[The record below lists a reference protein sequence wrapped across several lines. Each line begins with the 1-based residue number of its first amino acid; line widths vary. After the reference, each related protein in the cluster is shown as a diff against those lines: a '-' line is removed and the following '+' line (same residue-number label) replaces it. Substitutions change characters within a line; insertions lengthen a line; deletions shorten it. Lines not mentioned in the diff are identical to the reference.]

1 MPSLLVVFIYKSI
14 IQRLWVRLS
23 VVEIQKSDPYLATI
37 SVVVPVYRGE
47 STIAKVVN
55 EIEKFTRPSTTT
67 TGVGYVVSEVL
78 LVNDSGPDGSAKV
91 IDQLAQKYEWV
102 RPVWLSRNFGQHAAT
117 LAGMSSSTA
126 DWIVTIDEDGQHDPS
141 VIANLL
147 DKAVEENSQ
156 LVYAKFSGGAPH
168 SKWRNLFSST
178 AKWIYTKFLSP
189 QDGEFFSSFR
199 LMSGEIGRS
208 VGAYAGSGV
217 YLDVA
222 LTWVVE
228 KSVICEIPTRIEYLR
243 QTGFTF
249 KRLLSH
255 FLRLVLSS
263 GTRPLRLVSLIGFSS
278 FIFGAVYAAYVLYGR
293 IIDGEAVAGWT
304 TVVII
309 VSTTSGAILLSL
321 GILAEYLGV
330 VVRNA
335 IGRPL
340 YLIRSNPND
349 DALMRARNNKK
360 LRA

>member
-1 MPSLLVVFIYKSI
+1 M
-14 IQRLWVRLS
+14 Q
-23 VVEIQKSDPYLATI
+23 SDDPFLATI

-47 STIAKVVN
+47 STIARVVG
-55 EIEKFTRPSTTT
+55 ELERFTKPSTTNN
-67 TGVGYVVSEVL
+67 GVGYVVSEVL
-78 LVNDSGPDGSAKV
+78 LVNDSGPDNSANV
-91 IDQLAQKYEWV
+91 INALAEKYEWV

-117 LAGMSSSTA
+117 LAGMSSSTS
-126 DWIVTIDEDGQHDPS
+126 DWIVTIDEDGQHDPGQ
-141 VIANLL
+141 IAVLL
-147 DKAVEENSQ
+147 DKAVEENSS
-156 LVYAKFSGGAPH
+156 LVYAKFAGGAPH
-168 SKWRNLFSST
+168 SRWRNFFSTT
-178 AKWIYTKFLSP
+178 AKWFYAKFLSP

-228 KSVICEIPTRIEYLR
+228 KSVVCEIRPRAEYPR

-263 GTRPLRLVSLIGFSS
+263 GTRPLRLVSIIGSFS
-278 FIFGAVYAAYVLYGR
+278 FLFGVLYAAYVLYGR
-293 IIDGEAVAGWT
+293 VVDGDLVAGWT

-309 VSTTSGAILLSL
+309 VSTTSGVILLSL

-340 YLIRSNPND
+340 YLIRSNPNN
-349 DALMRARNNKK
+349 DALTRARNSKK
-360 LRA
+360 SR

>member
-1 MPSLLVVFIYKSI
+1 M
-14 IQRLWVRLS
+14 R
-23 VVEIQKSDPYLATI
+23 SDDPFLATI

-47 STIAKVVN
+47 STIARVVS
-55 EIEKFTRPSTTT
+55 ELERFTKPSTTNN
-67 TGVGYVVSEVL
+67 GVGYVISEVL
-78 LVNDSGPDGSAKV
+78 LVNDSGPDNSATV
-91 IDQLAQKYEWV
+91 INDLAGKYEWV

-126 DWIVTIDEDGQHDPS
+126 DWIVTIDEDGQHDPGQ
-141 VIANLL
+141 IASLL
-147 DKAVEENSQ
+147 DKAVVENSS
-156 LVYAKFSGGAPH
+156 LVYAKFAGGAPH
-168 SKWRNLFSST
+168 SKWRNIFSTT
-178 AKWIYTKFLSP
+178 AKWFYTKFLSP

-228 KSVICEIPTRIEYLR
+228 KSVVCEISPRAEYPR

-263 GTRPLRLVSLIGFSS
+263 GTRPLRLVSIIGSLS
-278 FIFGAVYAAYVLYGR
+278 FLFGVLYAAYVLYGR
-293 IIDGEAVAGWT
+293 VVDGDLVAGWT

-309 VSTTSGAILLSL
+309 VSTTSGVILLSL

-340 YLIRSNPND
+340 YLIRSNPNN
-349 DALMRARNNKK
+349 DALTRARNSKK
-360 LRA
+360 SR

>member
-1 MPSLLVVFIYKSI
+1 MQS
-14 IQRLWVRLS
+14 
-23 VVEIQKSDPYLATI
+23 SDPYLATI

-47 STIAKVVN
+47 STIARVVG
-55 EIEKFTRPSTTT
+55 EIEKFTKLSTTPR
-67 TGVGYVVSEVL
+67 GIGYVVSEVL
-78 LVNDSGPDGSAKV
+78 LVNDSGPDNSAEV
-91 IDQLAQKYEWV
+91 INLLAESHEWV

-117 LAGMSSSTA
+117 LAGMSSSTS
-126 DWIVTIDEDGQHDPS
+126 DWIVTIDEDGQHDPAR
-141 VIANLL
+141 IADLL
-147 DKAVEENSQ
+147 DKAIDDNSQ
-156 LVYAKFSGGAPH
+156 LVYAKFAGGAPH
-168 SKWRNLFSST
+168 SRWRNIFSST
-178 AKWIYTKFLSP
+178 AKWFYTKFLSP

-222 LTWVVE
+222 LTWVVD
-228 KSVICEIPTRIEYLR
+228 KSVVCEISPRAEYPR

-263 GTRPLRLVSLIGFSS
+263 GTRPLRLVSIIGSLS
-278 FIFGAVYAAYVLYGR
+278 FLFGVLYATYVLYGR
-293 IIDGEAVAGWT
+293 IVDGELVAGWT

-309 VSTTSGAILLSL
+309 VSTTSGVILLSL

-340 YLIRSNPND
+340 YLIRSNPKS
-349 DALMRARNNKK
+349 DALTRARAAKNSQ
-360 LRA
+360 R

>member
-1 MPSLLVVFIYKSI
+1 MAEN
-14 IQRLWVRLS
+14 QNAG
-23 VVEIQKSDPYLATI
+23 ENLATI

-47 STIAKVVN
+47 STIARVVG
-55 EIEKFTRPSTTT
+55 ELEKFTAPSTTAN
-67 TGVGYVVSEVL
+67 GVRYVVAEVL
-78 LVNDSGPDGSAKV
+78 LVNDAGPDGSAKV
-91 IDQLAQKYEWV
+91 INQLAETHDWV

-117 LAGMSSSTA
+117 LAGMSSSTG
-126 DWIVTIDEDGQHDPS
+126 DWIVTIDEDGQHDPAQ
-141 VIANLL
+141 IAKLL
-147 DKAVEENSQ
+147 DTAVETNTQ
-156 LVYAKFSGGAPH
+156 LVYAKFEGGAPH
-168 SKWRNLFSST
+168 SKWRNFFSAA
-178 AKWIYTKFLSP
+178 AKWFYSKFLSP
-189 QDGEFFSSFR
+189 QDGDFFSSFR
-199 LMSGEIGRS
+199 LVSGEIGRS

-222 LTWVVE
+222 LTWVVD
-228 KSVICEIPTRIEYLR
+228 KSVTCEIPQRTEYPR
-243 QTGFTF
+243 RTGFTF

-278 FIFGAVYAAYVLYGR
+278 FVFGVAYAIYVLYGR
-293 IIDGEAVAGWT
+293 FVDGETVAGWT

-340 YLIRSNPND
+340 YLIRSNPNS
-349 DALMRARNNKK
+349 DALTRARNSKNT
-360 LRA
+360 RA